1 MEGRREI
8 RFIGIR
14 TVWAVKPK
22 GRKDPSYV
30 TYRLALPV
38 NVARSWALQ
47 LGKVPERVLVTFDG
61 WRLTIEPY
69 VEEKR
74 EGVLAAASSREKKVS
89 SGG

>member
-1 MEGRREI
+1 M
-8 RFIGIR
+8 
-14 TVWAVKPK
+14 WAVKPK
-22 GRKDPSYV
+22 GGKDPSYV

-38 NVARSWALQ
+38 NVTRSWALQ

-69 VEEKR
+69 VEKTPKER
-74 EGVLAAASSREKKVS
+74 LEEALATSLNKEKKVS